1 MLNDDGGPDS
11 EERQFW
17 WKMVRLRGK
26 QYVLLNGSTAV
37 RFVHMLAEE
46 MKKCTAGRQT
56 SEHEFLFM
64 SLILRRDDMVTK
76 ARDIRPLL
84 ARRMDLWEAGRL
96 PELLHQAQRCDQQ
109 RKKKANANVT

>member
-11 EERQFW
+11 EERQLW
-17 WKMVRLRGK
+17 WKIVRLRGK
-26 QYVLLNGSTAV
+26 QYVLPNGSPAV
-37 RFVHMLAEE
+37 RLVHMLAEE
-46 MKKCTAGRQT
+46 IEKCTAGRKS
-56 SEHEFLFM
+56 SECEFLFTT
-64 SLILRRDDMVTK
+64 LILQRDDMVTK

-109 RKKKANANVT
+109 